1 MDALQA
7 LVQSEARAKV
17 LTALFSERGRSFYQ
31 KELERATGLRL
42 VAVQR
47 QLRRLTAAGLVTR
60 TVAGGRRLYTA
71 DTKSAIYEEIS
82 GIVRKLRGPA
92 SFLRSAIA
100 GRRDIDLAFVFGSFA
115 TGNATAS
122 SDVDLIVLGDESP
135 RVVRT
140 ALARAERD
148 LGRSVNEYVIT
159 VKEWKGRLRK
169 ADPFIGN
176 VRQERK
182 LWVRGDE
189 DALAKL
195 DVRHRKR

>member
-1 MDALQA
+1 MDALQT

-47 QLRRLTAAGLVTR
+47 QLRRLTDAGLVTKSL
-60 TVAGGRRLYTA
+60 AGGRRLYTA

-92 SFLRSAIA
+92 AVLQLAIA
-100 GRRDIDLAFVFGSFA
+100 GRRNIELAFVFGSFA
-115 TGNATAS
+115 MGSATAS
-122 SDVDLIVLGDESP
+122 SDVDFIVLGDESP
-135 RVVRT
+135 RTVRT

-148 LGRSVNEYVIT
+148 LGRSVNEHVMT
-159 VKEWKGRLRK
+159 VREWKSRLRMG
-169 ADPFIGN
+169 DPFLSN
-176 VRQERK
+176 VRNEPK
-182 LWVRGDE
+182 LWVRGDDE
-189 DALAKL
+189 ALARL
-195 DVRHRKR
+195 DSRSKKR